1 MTDDEPSNATEEEA
15 SAKQPTQPEADT
27 DAPAGA
33 AEGSNDNG
41 NDDDDASPS
50 DDVEM
55 KAPEVAEQDGGKAA
69 EGEEAAPDGDSGSK
83 AVEATDTADSAAPAV
98 AADADTAKENSDI
111 ANTAADAD
119 AGKKAD
125 ETEGGKKAGT
135 KRKDFEFELPS
146 VPIKV
151 KKARTAYFMFADE
164 KRPGV
169 VSAVSSFGVCSYRKF
184 GLDESS
190 RLIALFTYNFLRH
203 SVLNI
208 FFVSFASQNV
218 PLHYQNPGEP
228 VGTIAKRIG
237 ELWSRLTPEEK
248 AVYQKRSI
256 EEKEQVARE
265 TVILREA
272 GLLLDSTTA
281 PGPGTATSGFI
292 LPVNRIRKIVKLDPE
307 VKGLSKEGIH
317 LITKAGELFVAMLGK
332 QTVQVATM
340 QNRRKLIPD
349 DVIQVCETK
358 PQYMFLQEDI
368 KHLVEEQKE
377 EHKKKGK
384 AAEEAKTKAASET
397 NPGVKP
403 LTSFFAPSAPAV
415 GSGEAKDD

>member
-119 AGKKAD
+119 ADADADAGKKAD

-169 VSAVSSFGVCSYRKF
+169 VSA
-184 GLDESS
+184 
-190 RLIALFTYNFLRH
+190 
-203 SVLNI
+203 
-208 FFVSFASQNV
+208 
-218 PLHYQNPGEP
+218 NPGEP

-265 TVILREA
+265 TEILREA

-384 AAEEAKTKAASET
+384 AAEEAKTKAASDT

-415 GSGEAKDD
+415 GGGEAKDDH

>member
-119 AGKKAD
+119 ADADADAGKKAD

-169 VSAVSSFGVCSYRKF
+169 VSA
-184 GLDESS
+184 
-190 RLIALFTYNFLRH
+190 
-203 SVLNI
+203 
-208 FFVSFASQNV
+208 
-218 PLHYQNPGEP
+218 NPGEP

-265 TVILREA
+265 TEILREA

>member
-1 MTDDEPSNATEEEA
+1 MLKGRTRMTDDEPSNATEEEA

-146 VPIKV
+146 VPTKV

-169 VSAVSSFGVCSYRKF
+169 VSA
-184 GLDESS
+184 
-190 RLIALFTYNFLRH
+190 
-203 SVLNI
+203 
-208 FFVSFASQNV
+208 
-218 PLHYQNPGEP
+218 NPGEP